1 MATTTSVTSNYTG
14 SVAGQIIG
22 KAFKEADTLSKNLV
36 TVNPNI
42 DFKVSLRKIRYADG
56 RVDYA
61 CGFTPTGAV
70 TLTEKVLEPKKI
82 KNEQEL
88 CKEDF
93 RQVWDSA
100 SMGFSAHNDNM
111 PKDEQTALLNEIL
124 QDTAEATDN
133 DIWNG
138 DATNTGEFDGFTTLF
153 ASDASIVKAN
163 NGLVPIGAVITKANV
178 ISEFEKVTAAVPVA
192 LRRRK
197 DIVYGV
203 SPDVALAYEQALISA
218 GISNGF
224 GGKDMPLQYGSRT
237 LEVINGLADNT
248 IVVYEKKNLYFGTG
262 LMSDHND
269 IRIKD
274 MDDVDLTG
282 MIRYKMVY
290 TAGVQYVNS
299 EDIVWYLSTTTPV

>member
-1 MATTTSVTSNYTG
+1 MATTTSVTSNYAGT
-14 SVAGQIIG
+14 VAGKIIG
-22 KAFKEADTLSKNLV
+22 KAFKEADTLSKNLI

-42 DFKVSLRKIRYADG
+42 DFQVSLRKIRYTDG
-56 RVDYA
+56 RVDYT
-61 CGFTPTGAV
+61 CGFAPTGTV
-70 TLTEKVLEPKKI
+70 TLTEKLLTPKKI

-111 PKDEQTALLNEIL
+111 PKDENTALLNEIL
-124 QDTAEATDN
+124 KDTAEATDN

-138 DATNTGEFDGFTTLF
+138 DATNTGEFDGFVTLF
-153 ASDASIVKAN
+153 TADASVIKAN
-163 NGLVPIGAVITKANV
+163 NGIVPTGSAITKSNVIT
-178 ISEFEKVTAAVPVA
+178 EFEKVMNALPVA
-192 LRRRK
+192 LRRSK
-197 DIVYGV
+197 DLVYGV

-237 LEVINGLADNT
+237 MEVINGLADNT
-248 IVVYEKKNLYFGTG
+248 IVAYEKKNLVFGTG
-262 LMSDHND
+262 LMADHNS

-274 MDDVDLTG
+274 MDDYDLTG
-282 MIRYKMVY
+282 MVRYKMVY

-299 EDIVWYLSTTTPV
+299 EDIVWYLSTTTPS